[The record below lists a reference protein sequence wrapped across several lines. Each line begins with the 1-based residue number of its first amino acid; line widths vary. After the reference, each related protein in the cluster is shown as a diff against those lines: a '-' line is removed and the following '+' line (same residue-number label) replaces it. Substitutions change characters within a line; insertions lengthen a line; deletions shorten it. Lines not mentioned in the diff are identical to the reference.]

1 MMYIHC
7 YDRRTGRG
15 FDWQDANY
23 PYACAFYPP
32 HGAQYQDMC
41 TWVAETYE
49 PSDYRGRIDHG
60 ELFFD
65 KPEHAAWFVLR
76 WS

>member
-1 MMYIHC
+1 
-7 YDRRTGRG
+7 
-15 FDWQDANY
+15 
-23 PYACAFYPP
+23 
-32 HGAQYQDMC
+32 MC

-49 PSDYRGRIDHG
+49 PSDYRGRIDYG

-65 KPEHAAWFVLR
+65 KPEHATWFVLR